1 MFNGKRSKTNL
12 KKLKLKIDDFSDLV
26 FNTFRLKN
34 KNLFNKNI
42 DTPPANTTA
51 SNSKLYYPPIPT
63 NSENKNKIRSNTQQN
78 FYPKV
83 NNSIEPLSSTTYNT
97 NQNKLLLIKRP
108 EKILFTLQKTMKKIN
123 NKKRE
128 EKYKQLYEN
137 TFIINHHK
145 NTNKLNK
152 TLPKFK
158 PKESKLLMLENSKNK
173 NKFKEL
179 RFKIHNTIKLNTLP
193 LCNSYMN
200 KAHLFNEKLLEYYR
214 SENHINLI
222 KNFQKNL
229 RFNMNMENHPKI
241 KMYTDIGELEK
252 ISESNKVDF
261 KKAFTPEEQK
271 LIMLDTAY
279 FFQRDSPNIFT
290 NVNISGKKNLADRI
304 NDEDEEHQIKKIL
317 TELLNRKNRKKLK
330 NIKKGI
336 KGYDMLRNISD
347 NTMTKI
353 NKIIS
358 SKEMKNFNP
367 KNLDNIDLN
376 SFAQSDN
383 ENNDNYES
391 SNAKNNKNYNFWK
404 FYKINLKES
413 NKQAEKLGNM
423 DKDRLNKINEFNFNV
438 ENKLKS
444 CKREIDMISRDKA
457 LEKRA
462 KEKLY
467 YDKTKDEKNEFN
479 IFTRQMLIE
488 LNYEY
493 ISRHRRKMMDINKKN
508 MFDNKK
514 DELEEENLNNTNKK
528 KNNNILSENKDK
540 KFINYYIN
548 KIKLNYKQQ

>member
-63 NSENKNKIRSNTQQN
+63 NNENKNKIRSNTQQN

-347 NTMTKI
+347 NTMAKI

-376 SFAQSDN
+376 AFTQSDN

-438 ENKLKS
+438 ESKLKS

-488 LNYEY
+488 VNYEY

-514 DELEEENLNNTNKK
+514 DELEEENLNNTSKK

>member
-42 DTPPANTTA
+42 DTPPTNTTA
-51 SNSKLYYPPIPT
+51 SNSKLYYPPIST
-63 NSENKNKIRSNTQQN
+63 NNENKNKIRSNTQQN

-97 NQNKLLLIKRP
+97 NQNKFLLIKRP

-347 NTMTKI
+347 NTMAKI

-376 SFAQSDN
+376 AFTQSDN

-488 LNYEY
+488 VNYEY

>member
-1 MFNGKRSKTNL
+1 MFNGKRSKMNL

-42 DTPPANTTA
+42 DTPPTNTTA
-51 SNSKLYYPPIPT
+51 SNSKLYYPPIST
-63 NSENKNKIRSNTQQN
+63 NNENKNKIRSNTQQN

-347 NTMTKI
+347 NTMAKI

-376 SFAQSDN
+376 AFTQSDN

-488 LNYEY
+488 VNYEY

-514 DELEEENLNNTNKK
+514 DELEEENLNNTSKK

>member
-1 MFNGKRSKTNL
+1 
-12 KKLKLKIDDFSDLV
+12 
-26 FNTFRLKN
+26 
-34 KNLFNKNI
+34 
-42 DTPPANTTA
+42 
-51 SNSKLYYPPIPT
+51 
-63 NSENKNKIRSNTQQN
+63 
-78 FYPKV
+78 
-83 NNSIEPLSSTTYNT
+83 
-97 NQNKLLLIKRP
+97 
-108 EKILFTLQKTMKKIN
+108 
-123 NKKRE
+123 
-128 EKYKQLYEN
+128 
-137 TFIINHHK
+137 
-145 NTNKLNK
+145 
-152 TLPKFK
+152 
-158 PKESKLLMLENSKNK
+158 
-173 NKFKEL
+173 
-179 RFKIHNTIKLNTLP
+179 
-193 LCNSYMN
+193 
-200 KAHLFNEKLLEYYR
+200 
-214 SENHINLI
+214 
-222 KNFQKNL
+222 
-229 RFNMNMENHPKI
+229 MENHPKI

-347 NTMTKI
+347 NTMAKI

-376 SFAQSDN
+376 AFTQSDN

-391 SNAKNNKNYNFWK
+391 SNTKNNKNYNFWK

-438 ENKLKS
+438 ESKLKS

-488 LNYEY
+488 VNYEY

-514 DELEEENLNNTNKK
+514 DELEEENLNNTSKK

>member
-51 SNSKLYYPPIPT
+51 SNSKLYYPPIST
-63 NSENKNKIRSNTQQN
+63 NNENKNKIRSNTQQN

-97 NQNKLLLIKRP
+97 NQKKLLLIKRP

-347 NTMTKI
+347 NTMAKI

-376 SFAQSDN
+376 AFTQSDN

-438 ENKLKS
+438 ESKLKS

-488 LNYEY
+488 VNYEY

-514 DELEEENLNNTNKK
+514 DELEEENLNNTSKK

>member
-42 DTPPANTTA
+42 DTPPTNTTA
-51 SNSKLYYPPIPT
+51 SNSKLYYPPIST
-63 NSENKNKIRSNTQQN
+63 NNENKNKIRSNTQQN

-347 NTMTKI
+347 NTMAKI

-376 SFAQSDN
+376 AFTQSDN

-413 NKQAEKLGNM
+413 NKQAEKFGNM

-438 ENKLKS
+438 ESKLKS

-488 LNYEY
+488 VNYEY

>member
-42 DTPPANTTA
+42 DTPPTNTTA
-51 SNSKLYYPPIPT
+51 SNSKLYYPPIST
-63 NSENKNKIRSNTQQN
+63 NNENKNKIRSNTQQN

-347 NTMTKI
+347 NTMAKI

-376 SFAQSDN
+376 AFTQSDN

-438 ENKLKS
+438 ESKLKS

-488 LNYEY
+488 VNYEY

-514 DELEEENLNNTNKK
+514 DELEEENLNNTNKN

>member
-51 SNSKLYYPPIPT
+51 SNSKLYYPPISTT
-63 NSENKNKIRSNTQQN
+63 NENKNKIRSNTQQN

-347 NTMTKI
+347 NTMAKI

-376 SFAQSDN
+376 AFTQSDN

-438 ENKLKS
+438 ESKLKS

-488 LNYEY
+488 VNYEY

>member
-42 DTPPANTTA
+42 DTPPTNTTA

-63 NSENKNKIRSNTQQN
+63 NNENKNKIRSNTQQN

-347 NTMTKI
+347 NTMAKI

-376 SFAQSDN
+376 AFTQSDN

-438 ENKLKS
+438 ESKLKS

-488 LNYEY
+488 VNYEY

-508 MFDNKK
+508 TFDNKK
-514 DELEEENLNNTNKK
+514 DELEEETLNNTNKK

>member
-51 SNSKLYYPPIPT
+51 SNSKLYYPPIST
-63 NSENKNKIRSNTQQN
+63 NNENKNKIRSNTQQN

-145 NTNKLNK
+145 NTNILNK

-347 NTMTKI
+347 NTMAKI

-376 SFAQSDN
+376 AFTQSDN

-438 ENKLKS
+438 ESKLKS

-488 LNYEY
+488 VNYEY

-514 DELEEENLNNTNKK
+514 DELEEENLNNTGKK

>member
-63 NSENKNKIRSNTQQN
+63 NNENKNKIRSNTQQN
-78 FYPKV
+78 FYSKV

-347 NTMTKI
+347 NTMAKI

-376 SFAQSDN
+376 AFTQSDN

-391 SNAKNNKNYNFWK
+391 SNTKNNKNYNFWK

-438 ENKLKS
+438 ESKLKS

-488 LNYEY
+488 VNYEY

>member
-42 DTPPANTTA
+42 DTPPTNTTA
-51 SNSKLYYPPIPT
+51 SNSKLYYPPIST
-63 NSENKNKIRSNTQQN
+63 NNENKNKIRSNTQQN

-97 NQNKLLLIKRP
+97 NQNKYLLIKRP

-347 NTMTKI
+347 NTMAKI

-376 SFAQSDN
+376 AFTQSDN

-488 LNYEY
+488 VNYEY

>member
-51 SNSKLYYPPIPT
+51 SNSKLYYPPIST
-63 NSENKNKIRSNTQQN
+63 NNENKNKIRSNTQQN

-347 NTMTKI
+347 NTMAKI

-376 SFAQSDN
+376 AFTQSDN

-438 ENKLKS
+438 ESKLKS

-488 LNYEY
+488 VNYEY

-514 DELEEENLNNTNKK
+514 DELEEENLNNASKK

>member
-42 DTPPANTTA
+42 DTPPTNTTA
-51 SNSKLYYPPIPT
+51 SNSKLYYPPIST
-63 NSENKNKIRSNTQQN
+63 NNENKNKIRSNTQQN

-200 KAHLFNEKLLEYYR
+200 RAHLFNEKLLEYYR

-347 NTMTKI
+347 NTMAKI

-376 SFAQSDN
+376 AFTQSDN

-438 ENKLKS
+438 ESKLKS

-488 LNYEY
+488 VNYEY

-514 DELEEENLNNTNKK
+514 DELEEENLNNTSKK
-528 KNNNILSENKDK
+528 KNNTILSENKDK
-540 KFINYYIN
+540 
-548 KIKLNYKQQ
+548 

>member
-42 DTPPANTTA
+42 DTPPTNTTA
-51 SNSKLYYPPIPT
+51 SNSKLYYPPIST
-63 NSENKNKIRSNTQQN
+63 NNENKNKIRSNTQQN

-145 NTNKLNK
+145 NINKLNK

-347 NTMTKI
+347 NTMAKI

-376 SFAQSDN
+376 AFTQSDN

-438 ENKLKS
+438 ESKLKS

-488 LNYEY
+488 VNYEY

>member
-63 NSENKNKIRSNTQQN
+63 NNENKNKIRSNTQQN

-347 NTMTKI
+347 NTMAKI

-376 SFAQSDN
+376 AFTQSDN

-438 ENKLKS
+438 ESKLKS

-488 LNYEY
+488 VNYEY

>member
-51 SNSKLYYPPIPT
+51 SNSKLYYPPISTT
-63 NSENKNKIRSNTQQN
+63 NENKNKIRSNTQQN

-97 NQNKLLLIKRP
+97 NQNKLFLIKRP

-145 NTNKLNK
+145 NINKLNK

-200 KAHLFNEKLLEYYR
+200 RAHLFNEKLLEYYR

-347 NTMTKI
+347 NTMAKI

-376 SFAQSDN
+376 AFTQSDN

-438 ENKLKS
+438 ESKLKS

-488 LNYEY
+488 VNYEY

>member
-51 SNSKLYYPPIPT
+51 SNSKLYYPPIST
-63 NSENKNKIRSNTQQN
+63 NNENKNKIRSNTQQN
-78 FYPKV
+78 FYSKV

-347 NTMTKI
+347 NTMAKI

-376 SFAQSDN
+376 AFTQSDN

-438 ENKLKS
+438 ESKLKS

-488 LNYEY
+488 VNYEY

-514 DELEEENLNNTNKK
+514 DELVEENLNNTNKK